1 MPPAAPAACKRH
13 NPAMPSA
20 QARKRDS
27 RGYVLAVLGTA
38 VGVGVAAL
46 AERFLGIDDLS
57 LVFMLVVL
65 LVAARTH
72 TGPAALAAL
81 LCFLAYNFFFIAPR
95 YSLYIDAQHG
105 IATVV
110 LFLAAALIAGRMAAR
125 LAMQVDALRT
135 TGRHI
140 AARQELSQRLGMAND
155 ENAILQ
161 AAHHAFEGSL
171 DAETWVRTESPD
183 EARVGIGS
191 GTDDHGWWFL
201 PLQSAEGVLGTIG
214 IKLRDPVA
222 DIDDG
227 QRALARAMANDVA
240 QALLRVRLAAAVESQ
255 RMEVER
261 ERLRSALLSS
271 VSHDLRT
278 PLSAMIGAADTL
290 ALYGDAMGD
299 QDRRSL
305 VDTVREEGL
314 RLERFIRNLLDM
326 TRVGHGIAPK
336 RDWIGV
342 DELIGAAIGRLQRSH
357 PGVRVDVAV
366 AGDIGPVWVQPAL
379 IEQALLN
386 VLDNAAGFSPPSAPV
401 RVDAREVPGHDGTRA
416 LRIDVTDAGPGIPA
430 DERERVFDLFY
441 SVARGDR
448 EREGTGLGLGISRGM
463 VAAHGGTLV
472 ALDGIDGRG
481 TTMRITLP
489 LLQPVKATSA

>member
-1 MPPAAPAACKRH
+1 M
-13 NPAMPSA
+13 
-20 QARKRDS
+20 
-27 RGYVLAVLGTA
+27 LAVLGTA

-46 AERFLGIDDLS
+46 VDHFLGIDDLS

-81 LCFLAYNFFFIAPR
+81 LCFLAYNYFFISPR

-110 LFLAAALIAGRMAAR
+110 LFLAAALVAGRMAAR

-140 AARQELSQRLGMAND
+140 AARQELSQRLGMANNERD
-155 ENAILQ
+155 ILQ
-161 AAHHAFEGSL
+161 AAQQAFDASL
-171 DAETWVRTESPD
+171 DAETWVRIEAPD
-183 EARVGIGS
+183 EARVRIG
-191 GTDDHGWWFL
+191 GTADDHGWWFL
-201 PLQSAEGVLGTIG
+201 PLQSPEDALGTIG
-214 IKLRDPVA
+214 IKLRDPGA
-222 DIDDG
+222 DIDQA
-227 QRALARAMANDVA
+227 QRALARAMADDVA
-240 QALLRVRLAAAVESQ
+240 QALLRVRLASALELR

-261 ERLRSALLSS
+261 ERLRNALLSS

-290 ALYGDAMGD
+290 ALYGDAMD
-299 QDRRSL
+299 ETDRRSL

-326 TRVGHGIAPK
+326 TRVGQGIAPR

-342 DELIGAAIGRLQRSH
+342 DELIGAAIGRLRRTH
-357 PGVRVDVAV
+357 PSVRFDVDVA
-366 AGDIGPVWVQPAL
+366 GQIGPVWVQPAL
-379 IEQALLN
+379 VEQALFN
-386 VLDNAAGFSPPSAPV
+386 VLDNAASFSPPGAPV
-401 RVDAREVPGHDGTRA
+401 RVEARAIEANDGPRQ
-416 LRIDVTDAGPGIPA
+416 LRIDVIDRGPGIPQ

-448 EREGTGLGLGISRGM
+448 EREGTGLGLAISRGM

-472 ALDGIDGRG
+472 ALGASDARG
-481 TTMRITLP
+481 TTMRIVLP
-489 LLQPVKATSA
+489 LLRPGPDTAA

>member
-1 MPPAAPAACKRH
+1 MRTAEFTKHDPG
-13 NPAMPSA
+13 
-20 QARKRDS
+20 
-27 RGYVLAVLGTA
+27 GYVLALLGTVA
-38 VGVGVAAL
+38 GVAVAAL
-46 AERFLGIDDLS
+46 AQRFLGVDDLS

-65 LVAARTH
+65 VVAARTH
-72 TGPAALAAL
+72 TGPAALAAV

-105 IATVV
+105 VATVV

-140 AARQELSQRLGMAND
+140 AARQELSRRLGMAND
-155 ENAILQ
+155 EDDILQ
-161 AAHHAFEGSL
+161 AARHAFDASL
-171 DAETWVRTESPD
+171 EADTWVRIEPPD
-183 EARVGIGS
+183 EARVRIG
-191 GTDDHGWWFL
+191 GTGEDHGWWFL
-201 PLQSAEGVLGTIG
+201 PLRSPDQVLGTIG

-222 DIDDG
+222 DLDDA
-227 QRALARAMANDVA
+227 QRALAHAMADDVA
-240 QALLRVRLAAAVESQ
+240 QALLRVRLASALETQ

-261 ERLRSALLSS
+261 ERLRNALLSS

-278 PLSAMIGAADTL
+278 PLSAMIGAADAL
-290 ALYGDAMGD
+290 ALYGDAMGET
-299 QDRRSL
+299 DRRSL

-326 TRVGHGIAPK
+326 TRVGQGIAPK

-342 DELIGAAIGRLQRSH
+342 DELIGAAIGRLQRTH
-357 PGVRVDVAV
+357 PDVRIDVDV

-379 IEQALLN
+379 IEQALFN
-386 VLDNAAGFSPPSAPV
+386 VLDNAASFSPPGAPV
-401 RVDAREVPGHDGTRA
+401 RVDARRCDANAGAPL
-416 LRIDVTDAGPGIPA
+416 LRIDVIDSGPGIPRE
-430 DERERVFDLFY
+430 ERERVFDLFY

-448 EREGTGLGLGISRGM
+448 EREGTGLGLAISRGM

-472 ALDGIDGRG
+472 ARDSADGRG
-481 TTMRITLP
+481 TTMRIVLP
-489 LLQPVKATSA
+489 LVRPESDASA